1 MKYFIFLQNDIEIN
15 RVAAMAIIDGQFI
28 PINILNVYFVL
39 FPYLLDTPSLEDVAL
54 DPIELI
60 TLNRN

>member
-1 MKYFIFLQNDIEIN
+1 
-15 RVAAMAIIDGQFI
+15 MAIIDGQFI

-60 TLNRN
+60 TPNRN

>member
-1 MKYFIFLQNDIEIN
+1 MTLKLN
-15 RVAAMAIIDGQFI
+15 RVAAVAIIDGQFI

-60 TLNRN
+60 TPNRN